1 MRGVLI
7 RHTRLRDSEG
17 GMIEVKLWS
26 VPPTSDKP
34 HGFKY
39 SLAYVVDRKRVIG
52 YDNGERRGDHRH
64 YGNREEPYKFLSVDK
79 LIRDFLYDVAIWRE
93 KA

>member
-1 MRGVLI
+1 MAGVLI
-7 RHTRLRDSEG
+7 RHSRLRDSEG
-17 GMIEVKLWS
+17 GLIEVKLWS
-26 VPPTSDKP
+26 VPPTVDKP

-39 SLAYVVDRKRVIG
+39 SLAYIVGRKRIIG

-64 YGNREEPYKFLSVDK
+64 YGAREEPYEFESIDM
-79 LIRDFLYDVAIWRE
+79 LIRDFLEDVAKWRK

>member
-17 GMIEVKLWS
+17 GLIEVKLWS
-26 VPPTSDKP
+26 VPATSDKP

-39 SLAYVVDRKRVIG
+39 SLAYIVDRKRVIG

-64 YGNREEPYKFLSVDK
+64 YGNREEPYTFLSIDK
-79 LIRDFLYDVAIWRE
+79 LILDFLYDVAKWRE

>member
-7 RHTRLRDSEG
+7 RHSRLRDSEG
-17 GMIEVKLWS
+17 GLIEVKLWS
-26 VPPTSDKP
+26 VQPTLDKP

-39 SLAYVVDRKRVIG
+39 SLAYIVNRKRIIG

-64 YGNREEPYKFLSVDK
+64 YEEREVPYKFESIDV
-79 LIRDFLYDVAIWRE
+79 LIRDFLEDVAKWR
-93 KA
+93 KKT

>member
-1 MRGVLI
+1 M
-7 RHTRLRDSEG
+7 
-17 GMIEVKLWS
+17 KLWS
-26 VPPTSDKP
+26 VQPTLDKP

-39 SLAYVVDRKRVIG
+39 SLAYIVDRKRVIG

-64 YGNREEPYKFLSVDK
+64 YGDGEEPYKFESIDSLMG
-79 LIRDFLYDVAIWRE
+79 DFLEDVAKWRK